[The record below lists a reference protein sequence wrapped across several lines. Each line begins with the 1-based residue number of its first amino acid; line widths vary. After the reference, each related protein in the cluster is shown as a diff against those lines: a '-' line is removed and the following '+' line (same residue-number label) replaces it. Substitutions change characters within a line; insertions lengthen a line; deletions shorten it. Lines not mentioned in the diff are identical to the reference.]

1 MAEEAAAEVIWNKE
15 TVPKVMKIVSST
27 LPQRDLITLLLV
39 SPSIHRTLL
48 SHPSLWLVYAGLKG
62 MRCGTVLKLADQLLQ
77 VLDFHEMSNAG
88 DRLVSAL
95 SLPRYHSVKHI
106 NLEFAQDIE
115 DKQLENVKSKCED
128 SLLDLEILNLNG
140 CQRISDK
147 GIEVVTNTCPK
158 LKVFSI
164 YWNVRVTD
172 VGITHLVKNCK
183 SVVDLNL
190 SGCKVFQPTNLLG
203 SSMAR
208 AHKLLYRG
216 TSSGLPE
223 FGVLDDDSGQRF

>member
-48 SHPSLWLVYAGLKG
+48 SHPSLWL
-62 MRCGTVLKLADQLLQ
+62 

-190 SGCKVFQPTNLLG
+190 SGCKVHQDYGFWFAADIAELLF
-203 SSMAR
+203 SS
-208 AHKLLYRG
+208 
-216 TSSGLPE
+216 E
-223 FGVLDDDSGQRF
+223 FEPLRPFHLNG